1 MIPEN
6 PVATPA
12 LVIFSRDTLGNAVIT
27 CGGTECVYPRP
38 GLVIFAVPD
47 NTPFT
52 TLRVADAVVPIPTP
66 IALGADILTST
77 VDPVYPDPPLPI
89 VSALIVPAADTV
101 AVIAAA
107 TGSPEVFTNNASIL
121 IGLHTS

>member
-1 MIPEN
+1 MQFQIIHHLH
-6 PVATPA
+6 T
-12 LVIFSRDTLGNAVIT
+12 LSSRR
-27 CGGTECVYPRP
+27 CSCS
-38 GLVIFAVPD
+38 
-47 NTPFT
+47 NT
-52 TLRVADAVVPIPTP
+52 TP

-107 TGSPEVFTNNASIL
+107 TGSPEVLTNNASIL
-121 IGLHTS
+121 IGLPTS

>member
-1 MIPEN
+1 MIIPEN

-27 CGGTECVYPRP
+27 CGGIECVYPRP
-38 GLVIFAVPD
+38 GFVIFAVPD

-52 TLRVADAVVPIPTP
+52 TLNVADAVVPIPTP

-77 VDPVYPDPPLPI
+77 VDPVYPDPPLQI
-89 VSALIVPAADTV
+89 VNLLI
-101 AVIAAA
+101 
-107 TGSPEVFTNNASIL
+107 
-121 IGLHTS
+121 

>member
-1 MIPEN
+1 MYK
-6 PVATPA
+6 
-12 LVIFSRDTLGNAVIT
+12 RQ
-27 CGGTECVYPRP
+27 
-38 GLVIFAVPD
+38 VIFAVPD

-77 VDPVYPDPPLPI
+77 VDPVYPDQPLPM

-107 TGSPEVFTNNASIL
+107 TGSPEVLINNASIL
-121 IGLHTS
+121 IGLPTS

>member
-12 LVIFSRDTLGNAVIT
+12 LVMFSRDTLGNAVIT

-47 NTPFT
+47 NTPLT
-52 TLRVADAVVPIPTP
+52 TLKVADAVVPIPTP

-77 VDPVYPDPPLPI
+77 VDPVYPDPLLPI

-107 TGSPEVFTNNASIL
+107 TGSPEVLTSNASIL
-121 IGLHTS
+121 IGLPTS